1 MIHLSGFVP
10 LANCAETI
18 LLLWVEG
25 SKKKN
30 DWIKISNGVSGR
42 VIG

>member
-25 SKKKN
+25 SKKN